1 MGKKNILWINYIK
14 AISIIGVFIVH
25 SQLAYGYWN
34 QSLNNLIHP
43 FYVNAFF
50 FVSGYLLFRKQL
62 AESRINQNRR
72 IWFLGEGKVFFKN
85 IFYRLIIPTILFS
98 IIEFFP
104 SHLLRGLTFD
114 TGVFLYK
121 TFGGGT
127 YWFTA
132 ALVVAEILIFVM
144 LLSRKK
150 SIWFYLGVGVI
161 LYLIGHSLV
170 SEEYSLFDAYP
181 AFPWMYKHGLYAIV
195 FLVIGGVYWY
205 IEEKINKY
213 MTKTLLII
221 LIGVYVISL
230 LAFPSFFHVLVSK
243 LDINVPGILLS
254 VLATVILIELCKLL
268 PSMRLLNY
276 IGQNTI
282 GFYFMSGALP
292 IVLSIFVHKFIQGCN
307 IFGCM
312 VVFIGSMLLACTAVL
327 VINRWLPWML
337 DLRKLRSKNKIV

>member
-1 MGKKNILWINYIK
+1 M
-14 AISIIGVFIVH
+14 
-25 SQLAYGYWN
+25 
-34 QSLNNLIHP
+34 
-43 FYVNAFF
+43 
-50 FVSGYLLFRKQL
+50 
-62 AESRINQNRR
+62 
-72 IWFLGEGKVFFKN
+72 GEGKVFFKN

-161 LYLIGHSLV
+161 LYLIGHFLV

-292 IVLSIFVHKFIQGCN
+292 IVLSIFVHKFIQGCD
-307 IFGCM
+307 ILGCM
-312 VVFIGSMLLACTAVL
+312 VVFIGSMFLACTAVL

>member
-72 IWFLGEGKVFFKN
+72 IWFLGEGKVFLKN

-170 SEEYSLFDAYP
+170 SEGYSLFDAYP

-312 VVFIGSMLLACTAVL
+312 VVFIGSMFLACTAVL